1 MGSSD
6 EQESACDDAMR
17 SERLVTQLTAIQGA
31 LYAYICILLGGPGD
45 AADVLQETNLV
56 LWRRA
61 HEFDTEQTFSALAY
75 KVAYFQVL
83 AHRKKGACDRHVFN
97 FSEESLETMAGGL
110 AMPGGDFAN
119 RLRLL
124 DECIEKLPDY
134 QRELIRM
141 RYSERLGVKTISSRL
156 CKSENSISTA
166 LHRARLSLADCVET
180 TPGPKDRP

>member
-1 MGSSD
+1 MSD
-6 EQESACDDAMR
+6 QQEPIRDDAMR

-31 LYAYICILLGGPGD
+31 LYAYICILLGGPQD

-75 KVAYFQVL
+75 KVAYLQVL
-83 AHRKKGACDRHVFN
+83 AHRKKGAHDRHIFN
-97 FSEESLETMAGGL
+97 FSEDSLETMASGL
-110 AMPGGDFAN
+110 EMPGSDFAH

-124 DECIEKLPDY
+124 DECIEKLPEY

-141 RYSERLGVKTISSRL
+141 RYSERLGVKTISGRL
-156 CKSENSISTA
+156 CKSENSVSTA
-166 LHRARLSLADCVET
+166 LHRARLSLAECVET
-180 TPGPKDRP
+180 TPGPRE